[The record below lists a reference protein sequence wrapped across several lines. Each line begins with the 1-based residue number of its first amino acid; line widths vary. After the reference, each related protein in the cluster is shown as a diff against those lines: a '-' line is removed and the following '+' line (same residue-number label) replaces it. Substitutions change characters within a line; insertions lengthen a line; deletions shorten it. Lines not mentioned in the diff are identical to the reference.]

1 MGLLTTILKDSSK
14 TASAAINNTIDAV
27 EQYGI
32 AAVHSIVPDDIEYYL
47 CSLELFTENKE
58 RVGFISFVVMPSQIV
73 ESHTP
78 IQTMIK
84 TNRGIST
91 VFTDS
96 FSPIDISIAGS
107 FGRKFR
113 LILNYTDPND
123 VLDSNNSFSSLN
135 FGIIK
140 GVNSGVKS
148 GYGLTK
154 LLEHILSRANKTE
167 KNKPLYLVFNNYSFN
182 TSYVTDV
189 INYSFNQNENYNM
202 IWNYSIQLR
211 AVADNRTF
219 FSSES
224 KTNFLK
230 TVSANSIATGLTN
243 MVNEM
248 TRML

>member
-1 MGLLTTILKDSSK
+1 M
-14 TASAAINNTIDAV
+14 
-27 EQYGI
+27 
-32 AAVHSIVPDDIEYYL
+32 
-47 CSLELFTENKE
+47 
-58 RVGFISFVVMPSQIV
+58 
-73 ESHTP
+73 
-78 IQTMIK
+78 
-84 TNRGIST
+84 
-91 VFTDS
+91 
-96 FSPIDISIAGS
+96 
-107 FGRKFR
+107 
-113 LILNYTDPND
+113 
-123 VLDSNNSFSSLN
+123 
-135 FGIIK
+135 
-140 GVNSGVKS
+140 KS